1 MFRRLRLMTDDR
13 QERVLVQVV
22 ALQGQDDV
30 LTIGRLLQ
38 SLLQVDQQV
47 GEHLPV
53 RLGYGDVGIELT

>member
-1 MFRRLRLMTDDR
+1 MTDDR

-53 RLGYGDVGIELT
+53 RLGYGYVGIELT

>member
-1 MFRRLRLMTDDR
+1 MTDDR

-38 SLLQVDQQV
+38 SLLQVGQQV
-47 GEHLPV
+47 GEHLAV
-53 RLGYGDVGIELT
+53 RLGNGDVGIELT